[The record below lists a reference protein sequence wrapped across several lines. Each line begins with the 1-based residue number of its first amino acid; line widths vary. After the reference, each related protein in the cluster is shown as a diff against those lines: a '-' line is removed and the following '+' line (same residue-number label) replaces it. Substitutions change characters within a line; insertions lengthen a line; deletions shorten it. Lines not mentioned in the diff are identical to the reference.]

1 MLNTISKSTICPDSF
16 IILTYSLGVFT
27 STVPVGIYAFKCF
40 DNIKAIFETKNVDL
54 EEKEDELET
63 TEGEG

>member
-1 MLNTISKSTICPDSF
+1 M
-16 IILTYSLGVFT
+16 YT
-27 STVPVGIYAFKCF
+27 STVLVGIYAFKCF

>member
-1 MLNTISKSTICPDSF
+1 M
-16 IILTYSLGVFT
+16 YT
-27 STVPVGIYAFKCF
+27 STVLVGIYAFKCF

-54 EEKEDELET
+54 EKKEDDLET